1 VQYSFKSGD
10 EHPIPQMPHGN
21 SKKKDHFVRTWASTK
36 ECLKDVAGKMKP
48 REAMHHAVTS
58 SLGGLHSCTG
68 VGQVPRGRQ
77 QVSDIAR
84 QQQKGTSTNVGQKNM
99 SGKGRNSDPWY
110 LLLNDSKFQARD
122 ESTAFIRDVQVG
134 AEPFCVVA
142 SKRQLND
149 IKRFCCNPIEYR
161 PFTVDPTFNLGP
173 YNVTPIS
180 YQNLLVTGKEGG
192 HPTMIGPVL
201 LHEKKTKT
209 TYSMFAGTIK
219 SLEPDLTNLLAFGT
233 DDETALVE
241 GFNQHFERAT
251 HLLCE
256 IHLKK
261 NIETKLTSM
270 NITGETKQS
279 IISDIFGRKVQD
291 AFESGM
297 SDAKDPEEFFVMLD
311 SALAKWADLHPNGE
325 EFHAWFKTNK
335 AKEFAESVVSSVR
348 QRAGL
353 GCPPEKFTTNRSERT
368 NGIIQ
373 DFIKRDC
380 GAAKVD
386 EYTFVTSLEKP
397 IKIQEQEIE
406 MAVLGKGQ
414 YTLRDQ
420 YSHIRVNGNQW
431 DRMTEGQKK
440 AALSRIHQI
449 GIEDV
454 LPTSVSIVA
463 AHLSKDVPPVVQEM
477 VSGGVD
483 WISKDILTKIA
494 TSADET
500 MKKGNIAELP
510 GAAHDTIIVP
520 SKSKPTSPHVVVL
533 YSNGKVECKDC
544 PGYSSLSICSH
555 VLVACLKKGHLA
567 KYLKWL
573 TAAKRKKGGVNYSQ
587 AITFGMP
594 AGRGRKGSKAPR
606 KRQGKKT
613 TTTTD
618 IIPRPGLLTPSLITN
633 LTRLQPTQAT
643 SATATTIALNHTNE
657 IQVIRTHAT
666 QTVDNTPQSHQSIS
680 TFSGLAMPKS
690 SASVAATQPLYPVP
704 IHQAHTSQFNSTTPP
719 SVPMQGH
726 QHAQHM
732 LSLPPYPTA
741 VPGMFIIYLLHFCPP
756 NTSVC
761 FGCSQ
766 SLKPYGVI
774 QQPPFDL
781 VIVSNME
788 REWHH
793 NNMLHRKFSN
803 VYFHCCCACVQK
815 KHHGNFHVSVPEIL
829 ASLLQP
835 EHKIYLR
842 QTFGLDI

>member
-1 VQYSFKSGD
+1 
-10 EHPIPQMPHGN
+10 M
-21 SKKKDHFVRTWASTK
+21 R
-36 ECLKDVAGKMKP
+36 
-48 REAMHHAVTS
+48 HAVTS

-68 VGQVPRGRQ
+68 VGQVPRGWQ

-84 QQQKGTSTNVGQKNM
+84 QEQKGTSTNVGQKNM

-122 ESTAFIRDVQVG
+122 ESTAFIQDVQVG
-134 AEPFCVVA
+134 AKPFCVVA

-161 PFTVDPTFNLGP
+161 PFTIDPTFNLGP

-209 TYSMFAGTIK
+209 TYSMFVGTIK

-311 SALAKWADLHPNGE
+311 SALVKWADLHPNGE
-325 EFHAWFKTNK
+325 EFHGWFKTNK
-335 AKEFAESVVSSVR
+335 AKAFAESVVSSVR

-353 GCPPEKFTTNRSERT
+353 GCPPEKFTTNSSERT

-386 EYTFVTSLEKP
+386 KYTFVTSLEKL

-420 YSHIRVNGNQW
+420 CSHIRVNGNQW

-440 AALSRIHQI
+440 AALCRIHQI

-477 VSGGVD
+477 VSGGV
-483 WISKDILTKIA
+483 
-494 TSADET
+494 
-500 MKKGNIAELP
+500 
-510 GAAHDTIIVP
+510 
-520 SKSKPTSPHVVVL
+520 
-533 YSNGKVECKDC
+533 
-544 PGYSSLSICSH
+544 GYQ
-555 VLVACLKKGHLA
+555 
-567 KYLKWL
+567 
-573 TAAKRKKGGVNYSQ
+573 R
-587 AITFGMP
+587 
-594 AGRGRKGSKAPR
+594 
-606 KRQGKKT
+606 
-613 TTTTD
+613 
-618 IIPRPGLLTPSLITN
+618 
-633 LTRLQPTQAT
+633 
-643 SATATTIALNHTNE
+643 
-657 IQVIRTHAT
+657 
-666 QTVDNTPQSHQSIS
+666 
-680 TFSGLAMPKS
+680 
-690 SASVAATQPLYPVP
+690 
-704 IHQAHTSQFNSTTPP
+704 
-719 SVPMQGH
+719 
-726 QHAQHM
+726 
-732 LSLPPYPTA
+732 
-741 VPGMFIIYLLHFCPP
+741 IY
-756 NTSVC
+756 
-761 FGCSQ
+761 
-766 SLKPYGVI
+766 
-774 QQPPFDL
+774 
-781 VIVSNME
+781 
-788 REWHH
+788 
-793 NNMLHRKFSN
+793 
-803 VYFHCCCACVQK
+803 
-815 KHHGNFHVSVPEIL
+815 
-829 ASLLQP
+829 
-835 EHKIYLR
+835 
-842 QTFGLDI
+842 